1 METRMATL
9 EASITALAAA
19 VATQQT
25 RLEATMAAQRETLEA
40 SITLLQ
46 ETLEQR
52 LGDLEA
58 AGVNVPPSRLLIVP
72 LNQTGRGQ
80 ESSE

>member
-1 METRMATL
+1 MAAL

-19 VATQQT
+19 MAKQKTT
-25 RLEATMAAQRETLEA
+25 LEAVMAAQRETLEV

-58 AGVNVPPSRLLIVP
+58 AGVDAPPNRLLIVP
-72 LNQTGRGQ
+72 LNQAARGQ
-80 ESSE
+80 EPSE